1 MDSTLTANAR
11 QLELVA
17 DTFRL
22 PSPAVASFAPHGLD
36 ISPDATEADLVAL
49 GSRIFAV
56 RSWTKWGLGSVF
68 AAMMRAR
75 PHPDAANHPGEFD
88 TTWAGEFADAHHLDP
103 KERREMMGV
112 YLFYRG
118 GSPTPALSFEHH
130 REAMWGAT
138 VALPPEGDALP
149 PSPSLERGA
158 SSKHPGGTAPARA
171 PAATGG
177 TSPATAASAY
187 LLKAASDGLS
197 VTQLRA
203 HIRTSRQTEKRE
215 QRELALAGYSVVF
228 DFHRFA
234 ARELPLVAAYSPDRA
249 RLVLADLGQAPL
261 DYIAALQRAAAIT
274 HA

>member
-1 MDSTLTANAR
+1 MDNNAR

-22 PSPAVASFAPHGLD
+22 PSPAIASFAPHGLD

-75 PHPDAANHPGEFD
+75 PHPDTANHPGEFD
-88 TTWAGEFADAHHLDP
+88 TTWASEFADAHHLDP

-138 VALPPEGDALP
+138 VAFPDEGDTPHPVA
-149 PSPSLERGA
+149 SPERGA
-158 SSKHPGGTAPARA
+158 SSQHPGGVSLARPPAS
-171 PAATGG
+171 TTKG
-177 TSPATAASAY
+177 TSPVTTAGAY
-187 LLKAASDGLS
+187 LLRAASDGLS

-234 ARELPLVAAYSPDRA
+234 ARELPLVAAYSPERA
-249 RLVLADLGQAPL
+249 RLVISDLGQTSL
-261 DYIAALQRAAAIT
+261 DYIAALQRAATIT
-274 HA
+274 LT